1 MLLYKVVENS
11 QATTDTWHDMW
22 EDCGVDSRDLKLC
35 SSLEVAERF
44 LKSLEGNKFI
54 KINNFNQY
62 YDPAEPENGP
72 KYFPCTYV
80 WKYAIEAIEI
90 E

>member
-11 QATTDTWHDMW
+11 QAITDPYHDMW

-44 LKSLEGNKFI
+44 LKSLEGNEFI
-54 KINNFNQY
+54 KINNFNEY
-62 YDPAEPENGP
+62 YDPAKPENGP